1 MRILRNLK
9 RNLAYPELPD
19 CTPPLALRIIKF
31 CWALF
36 ICLSVGLVISEC
48 EFIYAIVTCWGKMD
62 IWVRPV
68 AALLFLGNTGLLV
81 PLAMYWFGGDE

>member
-1 MRILRNLK
+1 MRFLRNIK

-19 CTPPLALRIIKF
+19 SIPPLAARFVKF

-36 ICLSVGLVISEC
+36 VCLSVGLVLSEIQ
-48 EFIYAIVTCWGKMD
+48 FIYAIVTSWGKMD

-68 AALLFLGNTGLLV
+68 AALLFLLNTGVLV
-81 PLAMYWFGGDE
+81 PLAMYWTGSDE